1 MSRYLSTL
9 YSLSTYDNYPNF
21 PVIDWQ
27 RYQLFR
33 LLEGTRGLKIRLTIT
48 HPDWLTQICTSS
60 HKQTNMTMLP
70 FCPLI
75 GQPKQTPFLINQSPP
90 VIRRRL
96 GVWTVWLFAFLNKG
110 GGHPVHLFH
119 KLAHFSFLYQMTYDT
134 MVDSTGSPSLGINA
148 SPLLIG
154 LDDKHDDMM
163 TWWHDDD
170 DMSCETGMNHTLS
183 HLILKIIPSSTN
195 WSIMRSCGRRF
206 WAISFLF
213 STLQGVIPGQ
223 PHPNVGRISS

>member
-9 YSLSTYDNYPNF
+9 YSLSAYDNYPNF
-21 PVIDWQ
+21 PVIDWR

-110 GGHPVHLFH
+110 GGDTLCT
-119 KLAHFSFLYQMTYDT
+119 FSTNWHIF
-134 MVDSTGSPSLGINA
+134 PSYTRWLMRPWWTPPWFTFSWNKCLPSINWSRWQA
-148 SPLLIG
+148 
-154 LDDKHDDMM
+154 
-163 TWWHDDD
+163 WWHDDMVTWWWWYVLWD
-170 DMSCETGMNHTLS
+170 RDES
-183 HLILKIIPSSTN
+183 HPESPYLENNT
-195 WSIMRSCGRRF
+195 
-206 WAISFLF
+206 FL
-213 STLQGVIPGQ
+213 
-223 PHPNVGRISS
+223 H